1 MRASA
6 RSRGAPVLGRRTVLG
21 KRTALVQQRIS
32 WRDSWREWH
41 RLYLLCR
48 RESRGRP
55 RDSARARHQDS
66 TRARHRDP
74 LHVRHWKPRTARPRV
89 PIQACEQGAGT
100 VLAIGVIALVLVL
113 TGAVLTAV
121 TVVIARMEAR
131 ATADVIAVQ
140 TAERV
145 INQGWS
151 LAEACTKS
159 ERSAQRSGAV
169 VEECSEAEEIF
180 SIRVRTRA
188 RAVPVAV
195 RVTSRAGPI
204 DRGHGTGGADASS
217 SSAQL
222 KALSTST
229 APSFHSGSLLL
240 PHFGDW
246 TQRGHPL
253 WHGQPATASRVA
265 RIHSRPARYPRSAQP
280 EPPAAASW
288 IITVAAPVSRWYA
301 VDKPPTSHRS
311 QIAKRGSIPMA
322 ACSAACRAPGTF
334 AAGMPS
340 SSKSCDDIVHQ
351 VPHVSMLRSRGVMG

>member
-1 MRASA
+1 MR
-6 RSRGAPVLGRRTVLG
+6 V
-21 KRTALVQQRIS
+21 S

-41 RLYLLCR
+41 RLYLMCR
-48 RESRGRP
+48 RES
-55 RDSARARHQDS
+55 
-66 TRARHRDP
+66 RARHRDP
-74 LHVRHWKPRTARPRV
+74 PRASER
-89 PIQACEQGAGT
+89 GAGT
-100 VLAIGVIALVLVL
+100 VLAVGAMALVLALTGVVL
-113 TGAVLTAV
+113 TVF
-121 TVVIARMEAR
+121 TVVIARMDAR
-131 ATADVIAVQ
+131 ATADVIALQ

-159 ERSAQRSGAV
+159 ERSAQRNGAV
-169 VEECSEAEEIF
+169 IEECSESEEIF

-204 DRGHGTGGADASS
+204 DRGHGSGVVPSSS

-222 KALSTST
+222 RALSTST
-229 APSFHSGSLLL
+229 APSFHRGSLLL
-240 PHFGDW
+240 LHFGDW

-288 IITVAAPVSRWYA
+288 TITVAAPVSGWYA
-301 VDKPPTSHRS
+301 VDSPPTSHRS
-311 QIAKRGSIPMA
+311 QIAKRGSIPIA
-322 ACSAACRAPGTF
+322 ACSAACRAPGTS
-334 AAGMPS
+334 AGGIPS
-340 SSKSCDDIVHQ
+340 ASRSWDDIVHH
-351 VPHVSMLRSRGVMG
+351 VPHVSILRSRGVMG